1 MRVLPP
7 PEEFHQQIQRLRQ
20 PEVVAVGNLSLKD
33 ELIVQYNTTT
43 LDKLFAAFQKEEK
56 EKDPEQLVKTLESF
70 FQENW
75 ALINGTALCY
85 TALPDSAITHLLCD
99 IAIYVA
105 EQEKKSPIPVLM
117 PTICTDHFASSKK
130 NITVFNPTEILKTH
144 VLGREGK
151 YLIPL
156 RSLTQL
162 TLQSDLEKI
171 NNEYYDVDSH
181 TDEMIYL
188 SEDELSRLSEHSD
201 AAKAVLDCKKQY
213 VQLSTN
219 ADNLLGRLNKL
230 IQLMVFNSSHGGIG
244 TAEIAAKGGMIAV
257 ADFFDYYNQ
266 LPNAIKEKIPSAV
279 QNEIEVLRSFTVP
292 IQQKNASGEL
302 VFDDKGRPVMAL
314 KNAEIGSCLGTRSA
328 ELKKAI
334 AGHETELLNLQL
346 SDEIKQKF
354 NEALEEKFKAS
365 VHHLKTLLDENKYEH
380 GVDKLGI
387 TKQLI
392 EALGVKFRLNSV
404 EDLALFNHL
413 SCNEIREI
421 LTLPNAATTIVTA
434 IGSIENL
441 VIFVIN
447 TNTEKLSIL
456 LAGIQ
461 STLIRQIIKGST
473 DLSATLI
480 SLDSEK
486 IKVVI
491 TALKDQFPAL
501 ITTAYSFRSML
512 RDLTPEQR
520 AAVYTALKDRL
531 PTLIT
536 TAADFSNALR
546 YLSPDQRTA
555 VFTAF
560 EDRLPTLITTMN
572 DFRDVLRDLT
582 PEQCTAV
589 CTALED
595 RLPILIK
602 TADDFQNVLY
612 HLTPDQCT
620 ALITALEDRLPIL
633 IKTADDFWNV
643 LRDLTRE
650 QCTAVTTAFKDK
662 LPTLIKTADDF
673 WNVLRDLTPGQ
684 CTAVCTALK
693 DRLPALITTAYSFR
707 SMLRDL
713 APKQRTAVFTAFEDQ
728 LPALITTAR
737 DFSNALRHLTPE
749 QCTAV
754 CTALNDRLPELIT
767 TADSFRSVLSDL
779 TLEQC
784 TAVFTA
790 FEDRL
795 PTLIKTV
802 NDFRDVLYYLTP
814 DQRTA
819 VFTAFE
825 DQLPALITT
834 ARDFSN
840 ALRHLTPE
848 QCTAVCTAL
857 NDRLPELITTA
868 DSFRSVL
875 SDLTLEQCT
884 AVFT

>member
-1 MRVLPP
+1 MRVLSPK
-7 PEEFHQQIQRLRQ
+7 EFRQQIQQLRQ

-43 LDKLFAAFQKEEK
+43 LDKLFTAFQKEEK

-117 PTICTDHFASSKK
+117 PTICTDHFASSEK
-130 NITVFNPTEILKTH
+130 NITGFNPTEILKTH

-181 TDEMIYL
+181 TKEMVYL

-266 LPNAIKEKIPSAV
+266 LPNAIKEKIPPTV

-292 IQQKNASGEL
+292 IQQKDASGEL

-314 KNAEIGSCLGTRSA
+314 KNADIGSCLGTRSA

-354 NEALEEKFKAS
+354 NQALEEKFKES
-365 VHHLKTLLDENKYEH
+365 VHHLKTLLDENKYKH

-392 EALGVKFRLNSV
+392 EALKVEFRLNSA

-413 SCNEIREI
+413 SCNEIKEI

-441 VIFVIN
+441 VIFIIN

-456 LAGIQ
+456 LTGIQ
-461 STLIRQIIKGST
+461 STLIRRIIKDST

-486 IKVVI
+486 TKVVV
-491 TALKDQFPAL
+491 TALKDQLPAL

-512 RDLTPEQR
+512 RDLTLGQRTAVCTALNDQLPTLITTAHDFYGVLYYLTPEQR
-520 AAVYTALKDRL
+520 TTVFTALNDRL

-536 TAADFSNALR
+536 TADSFWDVLHYLTPEQRAVVITALNDRLPTLITTARDFQNVLFYLTPEQRTAVFTTFENRLPALIITASNFRSVL
-546 YLSPDQRTA
+546 YHLTLEQRTA

-560 EDRLPTLITTMN
+560 EDRLPALITTMS
-572 DFRDVLRDLT
+572 DFRNVLHDLT
-582 PEQCTAV
+582 PEQCTV
-589 CTALED
+589 
-595 RLPILIK
+595 
-602 TADDFQNVLY
+602 
-612 HLTPDQCT
+612 
-620 ALITALEDRLPIL
+620 
-633 IKTADDFWNV
+633 
-643 LRDLTRE
+643 
-650 QCTAVTTAFKDK
+650 
-662 LPTLIKTADDF
+662 
-673 WNVLRDLTPGQ
+673 
-684 CTAVCTALK
+684 VCTALK
-693 DRLPALITTAYSFR
+693 D
-707 SMLRDL
+707 
-713 APKQRTAVFTAFEDQ
+713 Q
-728 LPALITTAR
+728 LPALIQTASE
-737 DFSNALRHLTPE
+737 FGYVLHNLTPE
-749 QCTAV
+749 QCAAV
-754 CTALNDRLPELIT
+754 CT
-767 TADSFRSVLSDL
+767 VLSAIAVKDFFDHFQMSKDSYWNTVQNKDSITIEQIIEHALGKNQCGLFRNTDESTRKQLIERYGVNIDTLRKL
-779 TLEQC
+779 T
-784 TAVFTA
+784 
-790 FEDRL
+790 
-795 PTLIKTV
+795 
-802 NDFRDVLYYLTP
+802 
-814 DQRTA
+814 
-819 VFTAFE
+819 
-825 DQLPALITT
+825 
-834 ARDFSN
+834 
-840 ALRHLTPE
+840 TPE
-848 QCTAVCTAL
+848 EQIHYVLMKMNCPDKAA
-857 NDRLPELITTA
+857 EKK
-868 DSFRSVL
+868 SSRSL
-875 SDLTLEQCT
+875 RS
-884 AVFT
+884 

>member
-1 MRVLPP
+1 MRVLSPK
-7 PEEFHQQIQRLRQ
+7 EFRQQIQQLRQ

-43 LDKLFAAFQKEEK
+43 LDKLFTAFQKEEK

-117 PTICTDHFASSKK
+117 PTICTDHFASSEK
-130 NITVFNPTEILKTH
+130 NITGFNPTEILKTH

-266 LPNAIKEKIPSAV
+266 LPNAIKEKIPPTV

-292 IQQKNASGEL
+292 IQQKDASGEL

-314 KNAEIGSCLGTRSA
+314 KNADIGSCLGTRSA

-354 NEALEEKFKAS
+354 NQALEEKFKES
-365 VHHLKTLLDENKYEH
+365 VHHLKTLLDENKYKH

-392 EALGVKFRLNSV
+392 EALKVEFRLNSA

-413 SCNEIREI
+413 SCNEIKEI

-441 VIFVIN
+441 VIFIIN

-456 LAGIQ
+456 LTGIQ
-461 STLIRQIIKGST
+461 STLIRRIIKGST

-486 IKVVI
+486 TKVVV
-491 TALKDQFPAL
+491 TALKDQLPAL

-512 RDLTPEQR
+512 RDLT
-520 AAVYTALKDRL
+520 LG
-531 PTLIT
+531 
-536 TAADFSNALR
+536 
-546 YLSPDQRTA
+546 QRTA

-560 EDRLPTLITTMN
+560 EDRLP
-572 DFRDVLRDLT
+572 
-582 PEQCTAV
+582 A
-589 CTALED
+589 
-595 RLPILIK
+595 LIK
-602 TADDFQNVLY
+602 TTDDFG
-612 HLTPDQCT
+612 D
-620 ALITALEDRLPIL
+620 
-633 IKTADDFWNV
+633 
-643 LRDLTRE
+643 
-650 QCTAVTTAFKDK
+650 
-662 LPTLIKTADDF
+662 
-673 WNVLRDLTPGQ
+673 
-684 CTAVCTALK
+684 
-693 DRLPALITTAYSFR
+693 
-707 SMLRDL
+707 
-713 APKQRTAVFTAFEDQ
+713 
-728 LPALITTAR
+728 
-737 DFSNALRHLTPE
+737 ALRHLTPE

-754 CTALNDRLPELIT
+754 CTALKDQLPTPIKTTAAGFYVVLHYLTPGQRTAVITALKDQLPTLIITASDFRDVLSDLTLEQRTAVITALKDRLPELIT
-767 TADSFRSVLSDL
+767 TAD
-779 TLEQC
+779 
-784 TAVFTA
+784 
-790 FEDRL
+790 
-795 PTLIKTV
+795 
-802 NDFRDVLYYLTP
+802 DFRDVFYYLTP
-814 DQRTA
+814 EQRTA
-819 VFTAFE
+819 VYTVLSAIAVKDFFDHFQMSKNSYWNTVQNKDSITIEQIIEHALGKNQHGFFKNTGANTGK
-825 DQLPALITT
+825 QLIEQYGVNIDTLCNLT
-834 ARDFSN
+834 
-840 ALRHLTPE
+840 TPE
-848 QCTAVCTAL
+848 EKIKYVLIKINWPDNA
-857 NDRLPELITTA
+857 PEKK
-868 DSFRSVL
+868 SSRS
-875 SDLTLEQCT
+875 
-884 AVFT
+884 

>member
-1 MRVLPP
+1 MRVLSPK
-7 PEEFHQQIQRLRQ
+7 EFRQQIQQLRQ

-43 LDKLFAAFQKEEK
+43 LDKLFTAFQKEEK

-117 PTICTDHFASSKK
+117 PTICTDHFASSEK
-130 NITVFNPTEILKTH
+130 NITGFNPTEILKTH

-181 TDEMIYL
+181 TKEIVYL

-257 ADFFDYYNQ
+257 ADFFDYYNA
-266 LPNAIKEKIPSAV
+266 LPKEIKEKIPSAV

-314 KNAEIGSCLGTRSA
+314 KNADIGSCLGTRSA
-328 ELKKAI
+328 DLKKAI

-354 NEALEEKFKAS
+354 NQALEEKFKES
-365 VHHLKTLLDENKYEH
+365 VHHLKTLLDENKYKH

-392 EALGVKFRLNSV
+392 EALKVEFRLNSA

-413 SCNEIREI
+413 SCNEIKEI

-441 VIFVIN
+441 VIFIIN

-456 LAGIQ
+456 LTGIQ
-461 STLIRQIIKGST
+461 STLIRRIIKDST

-486 IKVVI
+486 TKVVV
-491 TALKDQFPAL
+491 TALKDQLPAL

-512 RDLTPEQR
+512 RDLTLGQR
-520 AAVYTALKDRL
+520 TAVCTALNDQL

-536 TAADFSNALR
+536 TAHDFYGVLYYLTPEQRTTVFTAFENRLPALIITASNFRSVL
-546 YLSPDQRTA
+546 YHLTLEQRTA

-560 EDRLPTLITTMN
+560 EDRLPALITTMS
-572 DFRDVLRDLT
+572 DFRNVLHDLT
-582 PEQCTAV
+582 PEQCTV
-589 CTALED
+589 
-595 RLPILIK
+595 
-602 TADDFQNVLY
+602 
-612 HLTPDQCT
+612 
-620 ALITALEDRLPIL
+620 
-633 IKTADDFWNV
+633 
-643 LRDLTRE
+643 
-650 QCTAVTTAFKDK
+650 
-662 LPTLIKTADDF
+662 
-673 WNVLRDLTPGQ
+673 
-684 CTAVCTALK
+684 VCTALK
-693 DRLPALITTAYSFR
+693 D
-707 SMLRDL
+707 
-713 APKQRTAVFTAFEDQ
+713 Q
-728 LPALITTAR
+728 LPALIQTASEFGYVLHNLTQEQCAAVCTVLSAIAVK
-737 DFSNALRHLTPE
+737 DFFDHFQMSKDSYWNTVQNKDSITIEQIIEHALGKNQCGLFRNTDESTRKQLIERYGVNIDTLRHL
-749 QCTAV
+749 
-754 CTALNDRLPELIT
+754 
-767 TADSFRSVLSDL
+767 
-779 TLEQC
+779 
-784 TAVFTA
+784 
-790 FEDRL
+790 
-795 PTLIKTV
+795 KM
-802 NDFRDVLYYLTP
+802 
-814 DQRTA
+814 
-819 VFTAFE
+819 
-825 DQLPALITT
+825 
-834 ARDFSN
+834 
-840 ALRHLTPE
+840 
-848 QCTAVCTAL
+848 
-857 NDRLPELITTA
+857 
-868 DSFRSVL
+868 
-875 SDLTLEQCT
+875 
-884 AVFT
+884 

>member
-117 PTICTDHFASSKK
+117 PTICTDHFASSEK
-130 NITVFNPTEILKTH
+130 NITGFNPTEILKTH

-162 TLQSDLEKI
+162 TLQYDLEKI

-181 TDEMIYL
+181 TDDMIYL

-257 ADFFDYYNQ
+257 ADFFDYYNA
-266 LPNAIKEKIPSAV
+266 LPKEIKEKIPSAV

-314 KNAEIGSCLGTRSA
+314 KNADIGSCLGTRSA
-328 ELKKAI
+328 DLKKAI

-354 NEALEEKFKAS
+354 NQALEEKFKES
-365 VHHLKTLLDENKYEH
+365 VHHLKTLLDENKYAH

-392 EALGVKFRLNSV
+392 EALKVKFRLNSA
-404 EDLALFNHL
+404 EYLALFNHL
-413 SCNEIREI
+413 SCNEIKEI

-441 VIFVIN
+441 VIFIIN

-456 LAGIQ
+456 LTGIQ
-461 STLIRQIIKGST
+461 STLIRQIIKDST

-486 IKVVI
+486 TKVVV
-491 TALKDQFPAL
+491 TALKDQLLTL
-501 ITTAYSFRSML
+501 IKTATDFRDVL

-520 AAVYTALKDRL
+520 TVVYTALKNQLPALITTAADFSNALHHLTPEQCTAVCAALEDRLPALIKTAADFSNALRYLSPEQRTAVYTALEDRL
-531 PTLIT
+531 PTLITTANDFSNALCYLSPEQRTALITALKNQLPTFIT

-546 YLSPDQRTA
+546 YLSP
-555 VFTAF
+555 
-560 EDRLPTLITTMN
+560 
-572 DFRDVLRDLT
+572 
-582 PEQCTAV
+582 EQCTAV
-589 CTALED
+589 FTTLED
-595 RLPILIK
+595 QLPVLIK
-602 TADDFQNVLY
+602 TTYDFY
-612 HLTPDQCT
+612 
-620 ALITALEDRLPIL
+620 A
-633 IKTADDFWNV
+633 
-643 LRDLTRE
+643 
-650 QCTAVTTAFKDK
+650 
-662 LPTLIKTADDF
+662 
-673 WNVLRDLTPGQ
+673 VLRDLTPGQ

-693 DRLPALITTAYSFR
+693 D
-707 SMLRDL
+707 
-713 APKQRTAVFTAFEDQ
+713 Q
-728 LPALITTAR
+728 LPT
-737 DFSNALRHLTPE
+737 
-749 QCTAV
+749 
-754 CTALNDRLPELIT
+754 LIT
-767 TADSFRSVLSDL
+767 TADSFRSML
-779 TLEQC
+779 
-784 TAVFTA
+784 
-790 FEDRL
+790 
-795 PTLIKTV
+795 
-802 NDFRDVLYYLTP
+802 RD
-814 DQRTA
+814 
-819 VFTAFE
+819 
-825 DQLPALITT
+825 
-834 ARDFSN
+834 
-840 ALRHLTPE
+840 LTPE
-848 QCTAVCTAL
+848 QRTAIYT
-857 NDRLPELITTA
+857 
-868 DSFRSVL
+868 VL
-875 SDLTLEQCT
+875 SAI
-884 AVFT
+884 AVKDFFDHFQVPENSYWNQFQNNLLLLSHSIP

>member
-1 MRVLPP
+1 MRVLSPK
-7 PEEFHQQIQRLRQ
+7 EFRQQIQQLRQ

-43 LDKLFAAFQKEEK
+43 LDKLFTAFQKEEK

-117 PTICTDHFASSKK
+117 PTICTDHFASSEK
-130 NITVFNPTEILKTH
+130 NITGFNPTEILKTH

-181 TDEMIYL
+181 TKEIVYL

-266 LPNAIKEKIPSAV
+266 LPNAIKEKIPPTV

-292 IQQKNASGEL
+292 IQQKDASGEL

-314 KNAEIGSCLGTRSA
+314 KNADIGSCLGTRSA

-354 NEALEEKFKAS
+354 NQALEEKFKES
-365 VHHLKTLLDENKYEH
+365 VHHLKTLLDENKYKH

-392 EALGVKFRLNSV
+392 EALKVEFRLNSA

-413 SCNEIREI
+413 SCNEIKEI

-441 VIFVIN
+441 VIFIIN

-456 LAGIQ
+456 LTGIQ
-461 STLIRQIIKGST
+461 STLIRRIIKDST

-486 IKVVI
+486 TKVVV

-512 RDLTPEQR
+512 RDLTPEQHT
-520 AAVYTALKDRL
+520 VVFTALKDRL
-531 PTLIT
+531 PALIT
-536 TAADFSNALR
+536 TAADFSNALC
-546 YLSPDQRTA
+546 YLTPEQRTV

-560 EDRLPTLITTMN
+560 EDRLPTLITTVH
-572 DFRDVLRDLT
+572 DFHDVLYYLTLEQRTAIYTALKDRLPTTADDFGFVLSFLT
-582 PEQCTAV
+582 PEQRTAV
-589 CTALED
+589 FTALED
-595 RLPILIK
+595 QLPTFIK
-602 TADDFQNVLY
+602 TASGFGFVLS
-612 HLTPDQCT
+612 
-620 ALITALEDRLPIL
+620 
-633 IKTADDFWNV
+633 F
-643 LRDLTRE
+643 
-650 QCTAVTTAFKDK
+650 
-662 LPTLIKTADDF
+662 
-673 WNVLRDLTPGQ
+673 LTPGQ

-693 DRLPALITTAYSFR
+693 DQLPTLITTADSFRSMLRDLTSEQRTAVFTALEDRLPALITTAYSFR

-713 APKQRTAVFTAFEDQ
+713 TLEQRTAVYTALKDQ
-728 LPALITTAR
+728 LPALIATAH
-737 DFSNALRHLTPE
+737 DFY
-749 QCTAV
+749 
-754 CTALNDRLPELIT
+754 
-767 TADSFRSVLSDL
+767 
-779 TLEQC
+779 
-784 TAVFTA
+784 
-790 FEDRL
+790 
-795 PTLIKTV
+795 
-802 NDFRDVLYYLTP
+802 DVLYYLTP
-814 DQRTA
+814 EQRTA
-819 VFTAFE
+819 VYT
-825 DQLPALITT
+825 
-834 ARDFSN
+834 
-840 ALRHLTPE
+840 
-848 QCTAVCTAL
+848 
-857 NDRLPELITTA
+857 
-868 DSFRSVL
+868 VL
-875 SDLTLEQCT
+875 SAI
-884 AVFT
+884 AVKDFFDHFQMSKNSYWNTVQNKDSITIE

>member
-117 PTICTDHFASSKK
+117 PTICTDHFASSEK
-130 NITVFNPTEILKTH
+130 NITGFNPTEILKTH

-266 LPNAIKEKIPSAV
+266 LPNAIKETIPSAV

-292 IQQKNASGEL
+292 IQQKDASGEL

-328 ELKKAI
+328 DLKKAI

-555 VFTAF
+555 VYTAF
-560 EDRLPTLITTMN
+560 KNQLPTLITTAD
-572 DFRDVLRDLT
+572 DFSDALRYLTPEQCAAVCTALKNQLPTLITTTYSFRSMLRDLT
-582 PEQCTAV
+582 PEQCTV
-589 CTALED
+589 
-595 RLPILIK
+595 
-602 TADDFQNVLY
+602 F
-612 HLTPDQCT
+612 
-620 ALITALEDRLPIL
+620 ITAL
-633 IKTADDFWNV
+633 
-643 LRDLTRE
+643 
-650 QCTAVTTAFKDK
+650 KDQ
-662 LPTLIKTADDF
+662 LPTLIKTADSF
-673 WNVLRDLTPGQ
+673 RSVLHDLTPEQ
-684 CTAVCTALK
+684 CTVVCTALK
-693 DRLPALITTAYSFR
+693 DQLLVLIKTARDFQNVLSDLTPEQRTAVYTVLKDQLQTLITTADDFGNVFYY
-707 SMLRDL
+707 LT
-713 APKQRTAVFTAFEDQ
+713 PEQRTTVFTALNDR
-728 LPALITTAR
+728 LPTLIETAR
-737 DFSNALRHLTPE
+737 DFSNALCCRTPKQRTAVSMSVGSRSLSAVKTADDFRDVFYYLTPE

-754 CTALNDRLPELIT
+754 
-767 TADSFRSVLSDL
+767 
-779 TLEQC
+779 
-784 TAVFTA
+784 
-790 FEDRL
+790 
-795 PTLIKTV
+795 
-802 NDFRDVLYYLTP
+802 
-814 DQRTA
+814 
-819 VFTAFE
+819 
-825 DQLPALITT
+825 
-834 ARDFSN
+834 
-840 ALRHLTPE
+840 
-848 QCTAVCTAL
+848 
-857 NDRLPELITTA
+857 
-868 DSFRSVL
+868 
-875 SDLTLEQCT
+875 
-884 AVFT
+884 

>member
-117 PTICTDHFASSKK
+117 PTICTDHFASSEK
-130 NITVFNPTEILKTH
+130 NITGFNPTEILKTH

-266 LPNAIKEKIPSAV
+266 LPNAIKEKIPPTV

-314 KNAEIGSCLGTRSA
+314 KNADIGSCLGTRSA

-392 EALGVKFRLNSV
+392 EALKVEFRLNSA

-413 SCNEIREI
+413 SCNEIKEI

-441 VIFVIN
+441 VIFIIN

-456 LAGIQ
+456 LTGIQ
-461 STLIRQIIKGST
+461 STLIRQIIKDST

-486 IKVVI
+486 IKVVV
-491 TALKDQFPAL
+491 TALKDQLLTF
-501 ITTAYSFRSML
+501 IKTATDFRDVL

-520 AAVYTALKDRL
+520 TVVYTALKNQLPALITTAADFSNALRHLTPEQCTVVITALEDRL
-531 PTLIT
+531 PALITTADDFGFVLSYLTPEQCTVVITALKDQLPTFIT

-546 YLSPDQRTA
+546 YLSP
-555 VFTAF
+555 
-560 EDRLPTLITTMN
+560 
-572 DFRDVLRDLT
+572 
-582 PEQCTAV
+582 EQCTAV
-589 CTALED
+589 FTTLED
-595 RLPILIK
+595 QLPVLIK
-602 TADDFQNVLY
+602 TTYDFY
-612 HLTPDQCT
+612 
-620 ALITALEDRLPIL
+620 A
-633 IKTADDFWNV
+633 
-643 LRDLTRE
+643 
-650 QCTAVTTAFKDK
+650 
-662 LPTLIKTADDF
+662 
-673 WNVLRDLTPGQ
+673 VLRDLTPGQ

-693 DRLPALITTAYSFR
+693 D
-707 SMLRDL
+707 
-713 APKQRTAVFTAFEDQ
+713 Q
-728 LPALITTAR
+728 LPT
-737 DFSNALRHLTPE
+737 
-749 QCTAV
+749 
-754 CTALNDRLPELIT
+754 LIT
-767 TADSFRSVLSDL
+767 TADSFRSML
-779 TLEQC
+779 
-784 TAVFTA
+784 
-790 FEDRL
+790 
-795 PTLIKTV
+795 
-802 NDFRDVLYYLTP
+802 RD
-814 DQRTA
+814 
-819 VFTAFE
+819 
-825 DQLPALITT
+825 
-834 ARDFSN
+834 
-840 ALRHLTPE
+840 LTPE
-848 QCTAVCTAL
+848 QRTAIYT
-857 NDRLPELITTA
+857 
-868 DSFRSVL
+868 VL
-875 SDLTLEQCT
+875 SAIAVKDFFDHFQVPENSYWNQFQNKDSITIEQIIEHALGKNQCGLFRNTDESTRKQLVEQYGVNIDTLCNLTTPEEKIKYVLIKINWPDN
-884 AVFT
+884 AP